1 MRLIKSVLRV
11 SSVLRIR
18 IYRRVSRE
26 WRLLEPT
33 VGLL

>member
-1 MRLIKSVLRV
+1 MRPIKSVLV

>member
-1 MRLIKSVLRV
+1 MRPIKSVLRV

>member
-1 MRLIKSVLRV
+1 MRPIKSVLRV
-11 SSVLRIR
+11 SSVLRI
-18 IYRRVSRE
+18 RRVSRE